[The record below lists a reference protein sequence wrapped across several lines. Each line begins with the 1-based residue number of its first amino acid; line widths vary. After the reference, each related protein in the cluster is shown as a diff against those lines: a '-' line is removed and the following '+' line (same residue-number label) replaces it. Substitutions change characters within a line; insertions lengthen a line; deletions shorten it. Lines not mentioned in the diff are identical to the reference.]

1 MIVKSFELKK
11 ISKNTKIF
19 LIYGENEGLKKEIRT
34 EITKQFQG
42 KEVNYDEN
50 EIIKNFEE
58 FANLIK
64 NHSLFDDK
72 KIITVNRCSEKIS
85 DIIFKII
92 DHKIDDVIIINS
104 GILEKKSK
112 LRNFFEKSKEFV
124 IIPTYKDEYQSLI
137 RIARDFFFK
146 NNINISQETINL
158 LVSRCNGDR
167 GYLKLELNKISNY
180 ITDKRSVSLK
190 EIYTLTNLSENY
202 AATELVDSS
211 LAKNFQKTCSIL
223 NESNY
228 SQEDAFLILRIFL
241 HKSKRILTIL
251 DKINDGKNIDSAIQ
265 EHKPAIFWKDKPIIK
280 KQIELWN
287 YDKIQEIISK
297 INSLEIMIKKNSSLS
312 IILLKDFIYE
322 IINIKPNNSF

>member
-11 ISKNTKIF
+11 VSLDNKIF
-19 LIYGENEGLKKEIRT
+19 LIYGENDGLKKEIRT
-34 EITKQFQG
+34 EISKQFQG

-50 EIIKNFEE
+50 EIIKNFDE

-72 KIITVNRCSEKIS
+72 KIITINRCTEKIS
-85 DIIFKII
+85 EIIFKII
-92 DHKIDDVIIINS
+92 NYKIDDVIIIET

-112 LRNFFEKSKEFV
+112 LRSFFEKSKEFV
-124 IIPTYKDEYQSLI
+124 IIPTYKDEYQSLV
-137 RIARDFFFK
+137 RIARDFFLK
-146 NNINISQETINL
+146 NKINISQETINL

-180 ITDKRSVSLK
+180 ITDKKNISLK

-202 AATELVDSS
+202 TAAELVDSS

-223 NESNY
+223 DEGNY

-241 HKSKRILTIL
+241 QKSKRILSIL
-251 DKINDGKNIDSAIQ
+251 DKINDGKNIDNAIQ
-265 EHKPAIFWKDKPIIK
+265 EHRPPIFWKDKPIIK
-280 KQIELWN
+280 KQIQLWK

-297 INSLEIMIKKNSSLS
+297 INSLEIMIKKNNSLS

-322 IINIKPNNSF
+322 IVNIRPNNSF